1 MDWNQLFI
9 SIASGLLGAGL
20 TSYINYI
27 NTKKQIEGL
36 NNEVKAS
43 LKNNNRI
50 MNIQEMIRLFSNSYS
65 EVMNLQSIE
74 DVRDFNDI
82 IFILKDFRTNLEVIK
97 LNIYEDNTKL
107 INIIDKNINRSD
119 IAINMTLDE
128 ISESGSN
135 LISTQ
140 TVIDNLFEEDI
151 NKLYEQFSDYA
162 NRIREKAE
170 NNK

>member
-1 MDWNQLFI
+1 MDWSQLII
-9 SIASGLLGAGL
+9 SIASGLIAAVVTGF
-20 TSYINYI
+20 IDHR

-36 NNEVKAS
+36 NDEIKAS

-74 DVRDFNDI
+74 GARDSNDV

-97 LNIYEDNTKL
+97 LNIYEDDTKL
-107 INIIDKNINRSD
+107 INIIDKNIKRSD

-128 ISESGSN
+128 ISESRSN

-170 NNK
+170 NNN

>member
-1 MDWNQLFI
+1 MDKNQLLI

-107 INIIDKNINRSD
+107 INIIDKNIKRSD

>member
-1 MDWNQLFI
+1 MDKNQLLI

-27 NTKKQIEGL
+27 NIKKQIEGL

-107 INIIDKNINRSD
+107 INIIDKNIKRSD

>member
-1 MDWNQLFI
+1 M
-9 SIASGLLGAGL
+9 
-20 TSYINYI
+20 
-27 NTKKQIEGL
+27 
-36 NNEVKAS
+36 
-43 LKNNNRI
+43 
-50 MNIQEMIRLFSNSYS
+50 
-65 EVMNLQSIE
+65 
-74 DVRDFNDI
+74 
-82 IFILKDFRTNLEVIK
+82 KDFRTNLEVIK
-97 LNIYEDNTKL
+97 LNIYEDNTKI
-107 INIIDKNINRSD
+107 INIIDKNIKRSD

>member
-1 MDWNQLFI
+1 MDWSQLFI
-9 SIASGLLGAGL
+9 SVASALIAAGL
-20 TSYINYI
+20 TGFIDHR
-27 NTKKQIEGL
+27 NTKKQIGGL
-36 NNEVKAS
+36 NDEIKAS

-74 DVRDFNDI
+74 GARDSNDV

-107 INIIDKNINRSD
+107 INIIDKNIKRSD

-128 ISESGSN
+128 ISESRSN

-162 NRIREKAE
+162 NRIREEAE